1 MSLIITK
8 MKLIEKDDF
17 YLIKD
22 FFPSDIV
29 AGFTKTTLL
38 GRDVMGDMRK
48 AFVESG
54 IDFGIAFMRQLHS
67 GDVHFIDEQGV
78 YEGDALFTKRSG
90 LILVVK
96 TADCLPLFLYYDK
109 NDIAGVVHLGWRSA
123 KEGILD
129 NLNIDF
135 GHSRA
140 VAGAAL
146 RKCCF
151 QVTDEFLEYDNLRPF
166 IKKKEGHLYYDAVA
180 FAKSMLLGK
189 GLKNIRFRDLDMC
202 TFCDSRNLFS
212 YRRDKTKKRMLSFI
226 LKK

>member
-1 MSLIITK
+1 VSLIITK

-67 GDVHFIDEQGV
+67 GNVHFIDEQGV

-90 LILVVK
+90 LVLVVK
-96 TADCLPLFLYYDK
+96 TADCLPLFLYDDK
-109 NDIAGVVHLGWRSA
+109 NDVAGVVHLGWRSA

-151 QVTDEFLEYDNLRPF
+151 KVTDEFLEHDNLMPF
-166 IKKKEGHLYYDAVA
+166 VRRRNGNLYYDAVA
-180 FAKSMLLGK
+180 FAKSILIDK

-202 TFCDSRNLFS
+202 TLCDSRNLFS